1 MHSLHVGYVGVM
13 GNLHYLEILD
23 FVAGLP
29 GWDLAGD
36 DKATWLAQQEASQ
49 QELAS
54 LPAEPAEAPL
64 PPPRRTARTKPTTP
78 VPPPRRTARRKPTTL
93 DPTSLNWRP

>member
-29 GWDLAGD
+29 GGDLTGD
-36 DKATWLAQQEASQ
+36 DKAAQIAKTAAA
-49 QELAS
+49 LIDGLWIRRS
-54 LPAEPAEAPL
+54 LSRQNP
-64 PPPRRTARTKPTTP
+64 
-78 VPPPRRTARRKPTTL
+78 
-93 DPTSLNWRP
+93 DPESAVKLVERAVFRALGQSDA